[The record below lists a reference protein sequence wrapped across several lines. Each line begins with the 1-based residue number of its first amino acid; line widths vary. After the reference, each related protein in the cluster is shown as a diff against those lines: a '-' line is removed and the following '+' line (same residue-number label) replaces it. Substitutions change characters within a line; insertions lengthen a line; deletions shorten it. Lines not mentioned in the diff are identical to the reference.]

1 MNRTFIRLLK
11 IASDYKLWM
20 ISASAIGF
28 LTIGSSIGLMMTSAY
43 IIAKAALHP
52 SIAEL
57 QVGIVG
63 VRFFGIARGVFRYV
77 ERYLS
82 HETTFR
88 LLAKFRVWFYESIL
102 PLFPSKL
109 LKYKSGD
116 LLTRAVNDVE
126 NLEHIFV
133 RVIAP
138 PFVAF
143 FVLIL
148 MLFLLGSFSFVYSL
162 ILLLSFLFAGIG
174 LPLLT
179 YKLSKH
185 TGSKLVGLQARM
197 NELTLDQTQ
206 GLGELLVFNQ
216 VGNFRNKF
224 TSTQNEI
231 KKLQR
236 KNAMISGLNESLIGL
251 IMSISVI
258 LILIASVPKVNNGYL
273 EGVYLSVLVL
283 GVMASFEAL
292 LPLPTAIQFWEQSI
306 KSADRLF
313 EITDVKPV
321 SKSDNLDF
329 QKPKRFSITFDS
341 VKFGYTTDK
350 LIYNKLNFTVPE
362 KTFTAVVGA
371 SGSGKSTLINLLTKF
386 WDYQAGK
393 ILLGDTELQHI
404 PQTEL
409 RKYISVLPQTTH
421 LFNLSVKEN
430 IRFAKPEATDG
441 EVYAAAQKANIHEFI
456 LSLPNQYDELVGE
469 QGMKLSG
476 GERRRIAMAR
486 AFLRNSPILICDE
499 PTSDLDSINE
509 EKIINTLYEY
519 SKTSTVLIITHR
531 LFHLEKANRILVMYN
546 GKIIE
551 SGTHK
556 ELLQKKSYYY
566 NMLKLET
573 ELIV

>member
-1 MNRTFIRLLK
+1 MDRTFLRLLK
-11 IASDYKLWM
+11 IAKDYKLWM
-20 ISASAIGF
+20 LAASVIGF
-28 LTIGSSIGLMMTSAY
+28 FTIGSSIGLMMTSAY

-88 LLAKFRVWFYESIL
+88 LLAKFRVWFYEAIV

-138 PFVAF
+138 PFVAL

-148 MLFLLGSFSFVYSL
+148 MLFLLGSFNFIYPVI
-162 ILLLSFLFAGIG
+162 ILFSFLIAGIG
-174 LPLLT
+174 VPLLS
-179 YKLSKH
+179 YKLSRK
-185 TGSKLVGLQARM
+185 TGSRLVKLQARM
-197 NELTLDQTQ
+197 NELILDQTQ

-216 VGNFRNKF
+216 TGKF
-224 TSTQNEI
+224 KEEFANTQNTLR
-231 KKLQR
+231 KLQR
-236 KNAMISGLNESLIGL
+236 KNAIIGGLNEALIGL
-251 IMSISVI
+251 IMNFSIIII
-258 LILIASVPKVNNGYL
+258 LIYAVPQVNTGIL

-292 LPLPTAIQFWEQSI
+292 LPLPTAVQFFEQSV

-313 EITDVKPV
+313 ELTDANAVIVTGKPDTREP
-321 SKSDNLDF
+321 DN
-329 QKPKRFSITFDS
+329 FSITFDS
-341 VKFGYTTDK
+341 VQFGYNSDK
-350 LIYNKLNFTVPE
+350 LIYDNLSFTVPQ
-362 KTFTAVVGA
+362 KSFTAIVGA
-371 SGSGKSTLINLLTKF
+371 SGAGKSTLINLLTRF
-386 WDYQAGK
+386 WNYQAGK
-393 ILLGDTELQHI
+393 ILLGDTKLENISQMK
-404 PQTEL
+404 L
-409 RKYISVLPQTTH
+409 REYISVLPQTTH
-421 LFNLSVKEN
+421 LFNLSVREN
-430 IRFAKPEATDG
+430 IRFAKPEATDD
-441 EVYAAAQKANIHEFI
+441 EIIAAAKKANIHDFI
-456 LSLPNQYDELVGE
+456 LSLPDQFGELIGE

-476 GERRRIAMAR
+476 GERRRLALAR

-499 PTSDLDSINE
+499 PTSDLDSLTEQKVLNS
-509 EKIINTLYEY
+509 LYGY
-519 SKTSTVLIITHR
+519 SKTATVIIITHR
-531 LFHLEKANRILVMYN
+531 LFHLENADQILVMYN

-551 SGTHK
+551 SGTHN
-556 ELLQKKSYYY
+556 ELMKKRNYYF
-566 NMLKLET
+566 NMMKVEK